1 MSEAISTKDRIEI
14 LPQEQIEITN
24 PEPSERRAN
33 EIRTERGGQD
43 GNEIGDGVI
52 AKQKSGETTVDPFE
66 AARLRFFT

>member
-1 MSEAISTKDRIEI
+1 MSEAISTKDRIDI
-14 LPQEQIEITN
+14 LAQDQIEIST
-24 PEPSERRAN
+24 PETTEGRAD
-33 EIRTERGGQD
+33 EMRAVHGSQD